1 MASGSTDRNIPA
13 DAARA
18 FLKLALRP
26 GVRLTAWASVWLAG
40 DTVAAVAF
48 AAGLAGAI
56 GALAR
61 GPSGRAPGGLW
72 PWLMLIV
79 CATAARALAGW
90 RATRLSAQAA
100 QTIKSQTRRQVL
112 DAVLGTRGRRASA
125 GEAAAAAIDEVEAL
139 DGYVVRYLPARAMA
153 AIGPVIVLGFAAAAS
168 PIGAALLMATLVPFI
183 LIMVLAGSAAAQAS
197 RAQLDALARL
207 SGVFA
212 DRVRALPLILA
223 FQAEQATT
231 NEIARSS
238 RQVSERTLAV
248 LRIAFLSSAGL
259 EFFAALS
266 VALVAVYAGFRL
278 LGLLGL
284 PFPDILTFQRAF
296 FVLALAPEFYAPMRR
311 LAGAYHERQIGE
323 AAAGRL
329 AERLGAQ
336 RPIEPD
342 APPPA
347 CAPAIR
353 FDQTVVGF
361 DDDPGLR
368 IGPVDFEAKAG
379 AITVLL
385 GATGS
390 GKTSLLRLLV
400 GELRLASGA
409 VTVAGASLA
418 DAGPFTPGVAWAGQT
433 PAILPGTLG
442 WNIGLAAPGASRE
455 AVLRAALNAG
465 LTEVLDNRGGLN
477 LRLDE
482 RGAGLSGGERRRIGL
497 ARALLKNA
505 PILLLDEP
513 TADLDAGSEVEMISA
528 IRHAARGRTVL
539 IATHSPAVAAIA
551 DMVVTL

>member
-1 MASGSTDRNIPA
+1 MATGSTIPKIPA
-13 DAARA
+13 DATRS
-18 FLKLALRP
+18 FLKRALRP
-26 GVRLTAWASVWLAG
+26 GARLTAWASIWLVG

-56 GALAR
+56 GGLAR
-61 GPSGRAPGGLW
+61 GLGGIW
-72 PWLMLIV
+72 PWLLLIT
-79 CATAARALAGW
+79 CAAAARALAGW
-90 RATRLSAQAA
+90 AATTLSARAA
-100 QTIKSQTRRQVL
+100 QTIKSQVRREVL
-112 DAVLGTRGRRASA
+112 EAVLGRRGRRAPV
-125 GEAAAAAIDEVEAL
+125 GEDAAAAIDEVEAL
-139 DGYVVRYLPARAMA
+139 DGYVVRYLPARVMA
-153 AIGPVIVLGFAAAAS
+153 AAGPVIVLGFAAAAS
-168 PIGAALLMATLVPFI
+168 PIGAALLVATLVPFI
-183 LIMVLAGSAAAQAS
+183 LIMILAGSSAAQAS

-212 DRVRALPLILA
+212 DRVRALPLLLA
-223 FQAEQATT
+223 FQAERATT
-231 NEIARSS
+231 EEIARSS
-238 RQVSERTLAV
+238 RQVSDRTLAV

-278 LGLLGL
+278 LGLLTL
-284 PFPDILTFQRAF
+284 PFPDTLTFQRAF

-311 LAGAYHERQIGE
+311 LAAAYHERQLGE
-323 AAAGRL
+323 AAAARL
-329 AERLGAQ
+329 AERLGVQ
-336 RPIEPD
+336 RAIEPD
-342 APPPA
+342 APAPV
-347 CAPAIR
+347 CAPGIR
-353 FDQTVVGF
+353 FDRTEVGF

-368 IGPVDFEAKAG
+368 IGPVNFEAKAG

-400 GELRLASGA
+400 GESRLAAGT

-418 DAGPFTPGVAWAGQT
+418 DAGPFTSGVAWAGQAT
-433 PAILPGTLG
+433 AILPGTLG
-442 WNIGLAAPGASRE
+442 WNIALAAPDASRE

-497 ARALLKNA
+497 ARALLKDA

-513 TADLDAGSEVEMISA
+513 TADLDARAEADMISA
-528 IRHAARGRTVL
+528 IRRAARGRTVL
-539 IATHSPAVAAIA
+539 IATHSPALAAIA
-551 DMVVTL
+551 DSVVVL